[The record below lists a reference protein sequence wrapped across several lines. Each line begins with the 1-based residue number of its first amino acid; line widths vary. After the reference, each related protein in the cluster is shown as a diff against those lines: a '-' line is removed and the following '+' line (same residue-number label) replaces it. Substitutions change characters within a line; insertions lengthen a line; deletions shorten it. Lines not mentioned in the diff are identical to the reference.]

1 MTNTMNSNNNN
12 SNNNTKKFNQMQTP
26 IRKVTKPSF
35 PQLTALSMNQGD
47 NKGPKTIRK
56 NQTMNFTSTKMME

>member
-1 MTNTMNSNNNN
+1 
-12 SNNNTKKFNQMQTP
+12 MQTP